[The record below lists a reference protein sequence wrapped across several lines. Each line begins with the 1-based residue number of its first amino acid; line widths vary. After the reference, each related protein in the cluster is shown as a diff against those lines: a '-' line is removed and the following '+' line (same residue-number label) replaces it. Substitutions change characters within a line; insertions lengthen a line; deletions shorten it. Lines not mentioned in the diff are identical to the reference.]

1 MANSK
6 IFDDVV
12 LAEAYKQYKRCR
24 IVAEMFGCSD
34 ETVRRALIKLDI
46 PRIERNKRP
55 TTPKRITENQLKEIV
70 NDYYSSDLTINELSA
85 KYHRSQKTIS
95 DGILKYGHGYK
106 YCERNSKKITD
117 EQLQEEAKI
126 FDVRTIALTHGMS
139 ESNVVRRA
147 KRIGVCI
154 KTVGSGGKW
163 EQRAERY
170 GVEFDKSITLAK
182 VRAKFNDICQICG
195 KPVNEKDILNG
206 HIRRYYPTLDH
217 IIPISKGGSH
227 TWDNVQLAHMCCN
240 AGKCD
245 KVI

>member
-1 MANSK
+1 MRYEK
-6 IFDDVV
+6 KYDDVE
-12 LAEAYKQYKRCR
+12 LAKAYKQFKRCR

-55 TTPKRITENQLKEIV
+55 ITPKRITEIQLKEIV
-70 NDYYSSDLTINELSA
+70 NEYYSSGLTIVELSA
-85 KYHRSQKTIS
+85 KYHRAPRTIS
-95 DGILKYGHGYK
+95 AGIEKYGHGQK

-117 EQLQEEAKI
+117 EQLIEEAKTL
-126 FDVRTIALTHGMS
+126 DVRTIAIKYGMCV
-139 ESNVVRRA
+139 SNVIKRA
-147 KRIGVCI
+147 KKIGVEV
-154 KTVGSGGKW
+154 KTVGIGGKW

-170 GVEFDKSITLAK
+170 GVVFDKTITLAK

-227 TWDNVQLAHMCCN
+227 TWDNIQLAHMCCN